1 VGKAGF
7 GAIQRQG
14 AGKVWVSHAMML
26 DDWRSQIKPCRHPAL
41 SQ

>member
-1 VGKAGF
+1 MGEAGF
-7 GAIQRQG
+7 GAVQRQG
-14 AGKVWVSHAMML
+14 AGKVWIGHARML

>member
-1 VGKAGF
+1 MGEAGF
-7 GAIQRQG
+7 GAVQRQG
-14 AGKVWVSHAMML
+14 AGKVWIGHGAML